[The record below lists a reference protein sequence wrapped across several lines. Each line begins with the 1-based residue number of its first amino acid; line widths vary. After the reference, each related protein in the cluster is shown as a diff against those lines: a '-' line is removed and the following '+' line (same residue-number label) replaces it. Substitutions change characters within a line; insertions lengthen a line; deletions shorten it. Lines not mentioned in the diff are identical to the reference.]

1 MLKIIGFLISFVL
14 IIIIFLRTPQESSG
28 LASFASKSNLLG
40 SPGSAERSLNI
51 ITVIAILIYFTIAI
65 KLNISSI

>member
-51 ITVIAILIYFTIAI
+51 ITVIAILIYFSIAI